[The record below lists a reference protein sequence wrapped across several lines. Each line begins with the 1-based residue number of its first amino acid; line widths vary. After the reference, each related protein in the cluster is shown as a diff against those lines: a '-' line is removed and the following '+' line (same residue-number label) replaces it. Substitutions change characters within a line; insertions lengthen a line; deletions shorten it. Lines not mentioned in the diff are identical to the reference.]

1 MFCRY
6 DAEIHWY
13 NDFLLLLFVQ
23 KNCLILY
30 MNCERSSFV
39 SYKTLSPA
47 VEVTK
52 EILPLANRFFSFL
65 RLTANPILL
74 SSNGLNTIL
83 WLSIL
88 VKRSSDRFD
97 VSSVIW
103 SGPEDVTHELLNK
116 SNSSSSKQTRLPEK
130 RTSISDLS
138 LISTK
143 SSVLHISTKSS
154 WSSKGCTA
162 LSCSDRHKIRRCANC
177 LYSSTGRDF
186 LEAFLLWNQIGNI
199 ILDKLFS

>member
-1 MFCRY
+1 
-6 DAEIHWY
+6 
-13 NDFLLLLFVQ
+13 
-23 KNCLILY
+23 

-88 VKRSSDRFD
+88 VKRSSDRLD

-103 SGPEDVTHELLNK
+103 SGPDDVTHELLNK

-162 LSCSDRHKIRRCANC
+162 LSCSDRHKILRCASC

-186 LEAFLLWNQIGNI
+186 LETFLLWNQIRNM
-199 ILDKLFS
+199 ILGTNCFLSYKIWTLDL